1 MKRNVKWFLTVIL
14 LQSFISGK
22 AQDVGFSQFYDQ
34 PLLRNPALAGVFT
47 GDVRVTAAFRNQ
59 WQSVTIPYRT
69 YALNGEYKIPVLTD
83 NNLTLG
89 LQLIR
94 DVAGTSQ
101 FSTTQIMPA
110 ANFSLPLSSERPAYL
125 SFGVMGGI
133 LQQKFDPTK
142 LVMNDQFV
150 SGSNGSLSV
159 SPASR
164 QVFNRTDVTYLDLSA
179 GISYSSEFA
188 NEIQYFAGA
197 GLFHLTKP
205 KVGFYEGNIITRNRK
220 LTLNSGVS
228 APTSET
234 DRFILYADYFKQFAT
249 GFKPAGKGSFQYGI
263 MFSRDL
269 FVDGDVQK
277 TITFGVLHRLQ
288 DAVIPVIKLQIS
300 KFIVGLSYDVNVSK
314 LVAASNYR
322 GGFELTISYRDLLNI
337 HNSDLRQVDCYGPQF
352 KN

>member
-1 MKRNVKWFLTVIL
+1 MKRDVKLLFTVIL
-14 LQSFISGK
+14 LQSFLCGN

-69 YALNGEYKIPVLTD
+69 YALNGEFKMPVLVD

-110 ANFSLPLSSERPAYL
+110 ANYSLPLSNERPAYL

-142 LVMNDQFV
+142 LILNDQFV

-159 SPASR
+159 LPASR

-205 KVGFYEGNIITRNRK
+205 KVGFYEGNIITRNTK

-249 GFKPAGKGSFQYGI
+249 GFKAAGKASFQYGF
-263 MFSRDL
+263 MFSHDL

-277 TITFGVLHRLQ
+277 TITIGLLHRLQ
-288 DAVIPVIKLQIS
+288 DAVIPVVKLQFS

-314 LVAASNYR
+314 LVTASNYR

-337 HNSDLRQVDCYGPQF
+337 HNTDLRQVECYGPQF
-352 KN
+352 RN